1 MTSYFRTPFFL
12 LVMLIASIASGQG
25 PAYVPGDLMI
35 MLTPGGSAAQVA
47 TDLRTVDGINTGAF
61 IDRELS
67 APMRTWL
74 LKFDVNAISQQRMLK
89 AISDHKEVMLVQN
102 NHIVKE
108 RVVPNDTQ
116 YGQQWHHQNIDS
128 EAAWD
133 ITTGGVTA
141 TGDTIVVC
149 IIENSDL
156 PHADLIDNA
165 WYNYNEIPNNGIDD
179 DLNGYVD
186 DRRGWNPGGNND
198 DVYGGSHGTQV
209 AGMIGA
215 KGNNSMGVAGAN
227 WNVKMMVVDYASTQE
242 ASVVAAYT
250 YPLVMRR
257 MYNETNGE
265 KGAFVVATNA
275 SWGIDNGQPG
285 NAPIWCAM
293 YDSLGTVGILSC
305 GATANNNVNIDVVGD
320 LPTACPSEYLVSVTA
335 TNEDDMRTFSAYGLT
350 HVDVGAPGEDV
361 RTTSIGGGYGS
372 TSGTSFASPLTA
384 GVIGLLYSAP
394 CATMMSLVHSDPA
407 AGAQFVRDAL
417 FAGVEQVG
425 NLPGQTV
432 TGGRI
437 NSANSLNE
445 IMNNCGP
452 CPPPYDLAVTFTS
465 EGYSILSWQFVNTG
479 IFTVQYRPVGTTT
492 WTTIS
497 ALTEN
502 ELELTDLDACT
513 EYEFQVSVDC
523 GDEEST
529 FSSPF
534 SWTSEGCCSVP
545 PQLEATNISD
555 DAASILWESVFAAD
569 TYSIRYRP
577 TGGSTW
583 VEVTGISNSST
594 ALTGLTNCTGY
605 EVQVLS
611 ECGSADSG
619 WSSSITFTT
628 TGCGACVDHAYC
640 PSASEDSSDEFIQS
654 VTLNSI
660 NNVSGN
666 DGGYGDFTHLSTQL
680 TIGNTYSLTM
690 TPGFTGWTYSEH
702 FKVWIDLDQD
712 GSFEDA
718 GELVYDAPQTTSTT
732 VTTDI
737 TIPASAT
744 AGFSRMRI
752 VMKFNSAVSGPCADN
767 YNYGE
772 TEDYCLQLVAPNT
785 SIVETEGSSLK
796 VFPDPAD
803 RDIFFD
809 LSGPHANGIHT
820 ITILDNSGRV
830 VATKK
835 MVNGRATMS
844 TAFLADG
851 LYIYRID
858 SASGELGRGK
868 FIVEH
873 L

>member
-1 MTSYFRTPFFL
+1 MNCFFRAFPVVLLL
-12 LVMLIASIASGQG
+12 LVSSIGNAQS
-25 PAYVPGDLMI
+25 PEYVPGDLMV
-35 MLTPGGSAAQVA
+35 MLEPGASAQQIAS
-47 TDLRTVDGINTGAF
+47 DLRTIDGVNTGAF

-74 LKFDVNAISQQRMLK
+74 LKFDANAISQQRMLK
-89 AISDHKEVMLVQN
+89 MVSDHKDVMLVQN

-108 RVVPNDTQ
+108 RIVPNDTQ
-116 YGQQWHHQNIDS
+116 YGQQWHHQNIAS
-128 EAAWD
+128 ESAWD

-165 WYNYNEIPNNGIDD
+165 WFNFDEIPNNGIDD

-186 DRRGWNPGGNND
+186 DRRGWNPPGNND
-198 DVYGGSHGTQV
+198 NVYGGSHGTQV

-215 KGNNSMGVAGAN
+215 TGDNSMGVVGAN
-227 WNVKMMVVDYASTQE
+227 WDVKMMVVDYGGVQE
-242 ASVVAAYT
+242 SEVVAAYT

-257 MYNETNGE
+257 LYNETNGE
-265 KGAFVVATNA
+265 RGAFVVATNA
-275 SWGIDNGQPG
+275 SWGIDNGQPS

-293 YDSLGTVGILSC
+293 YDTLGTAGILSC

-335 TNEDDMRTFSAYGLT
+335 TDEDDMRTFSAYGIT
-350 HVDVGAPGEDV
+350 HVDVGAPGDDV

-407 AGAQFVRDAL
+407 AGALYVRDAL
-417 FAGVEQVG
+417 FDGVDQAG
-425 NLPGQTV
+425 NLPGQTA

-437 NSANSLNE
+437 NSSNSLE
-445 IMNNCGP
+445 LIMAGCGP
-452 CPPPYDLAVTFTS
+452 CPAPYDLAVEFNGGS
-465 EGYSILSWQFVNTG
+465 SILSWAFVNTG
-479 IFTVQYRPVGTTT
+479 TFTVQYRPVGTST
-492 WTTIS
+492 WTDVTGL
-497 ALTEN
+497 ATN
-502 ELELTDLDACT
+502 ELELTDLQACT
-513 EYEFQVSVDC
+513 EYEFQVMVDC
-523 GDEEST
+523 GDDESG
-529 FSSPF
+529 FSDLF
-534 SWTSEGCCSVP
+534 TWISEGCCSTP
-545 PQLEATNISD
+545 AELSAGNITEDGATVSWDN
-555 DAASILWESVFAAD
+555 VFAAE
-569 TYSIRYRP
+569 TYTIQYRP
-577 TGGSTW
+577 IGATEWT
-583 VEVTGISNSST
+583 EVSGIT
-594 ALTGLTNCTGY
+594 LTEYVLTGLTNCAGY

-611 ECGSADSG
+611 ECADAGSG
-619 WSSSITFTT
+619 WSASVEFTT
-628 TGCGACVDHAYC
+628 IGCGSCVDLDYC
-640 PSASEDSSDEFIQS
+640 ASSSEDSSDEHLES
-654 VTLNSI
+654 VTLNTI

-666 DGGYGDFTHLSTQL
+666 DGGYGDYTSMSTQL
-680 TIGNTYSLTM
+680 IIGNTYSLTM
-690 TPGFTGWTYSEH
+690 VPGFSGSTFQEH
-702 FKVWIDLDQD
+702 YRVWIDLDQN
-712 GSFEDA
+712 GLFTDA
-718 GELVYDAPQTTSTT
+718 GEMVYDAPSTTSSP
-732 VTTDI
+732 VTTNI

-752 VMKFNSAVSGPCADN
+752 VMKYNSAVSGPCTDG

-772 TEDYCLQLVAPNT
+772 TEDYCVQLMAPNT
-785 SIVETEGSSLK
+785 SVQEIPGIAVN

-809 LSGPHANGIHT
+809 LSGTGIDGVNT

-830 VATKK
+830 VATKNL
-835 MVNGRATMS
+835 VNGRATVS

-851 LYIYRID
+851 MYIYRID
-858 SASGELGRGK
+858 NAGKELVRGK